1 MSWANTEGMHML
13 YLHTVGKNVI
23 VWGSSQSALSLV
35 ACYHDEIE
43 ELSCVISDMYSLQ
56 FRRLIG
62 E

>member
-43 ELSCVISDMYSLQ
+43 ELSCVISDMYSLV
-56 FRRLIG
+56 
-62 E
+62 